1 MIPLLNTTLARTVLS
16 VWAWFWLAVLLLL
29 ALPTVAVIRL
39 VTAPFDRGAYAAGYC
54 FRKIAVAHQ
63 VLNPLWTFRVSGE
76 LPADHRRPW
85 VVVANHES
93 FVDMILISHLPIEMK
108 WVAKSE
114 FFKIPVVGQ
123 LLRHAR
129 DIKLVRGSEGA
140 GEHVLREA
148 SDRLSARVSVM
159 LFPEGTRTATGE
171 LGEFKSGAF
180 RIAIATGTPIL
191 PLVVHG
197 TRSAL
202 IKHDWRFGVSTA
214 EVRVLDP
221 VPTDGLTMD
230 DVDELRARVRS
241 MIADELAIMSAD
253 ATTG

>member
-1 MIPLLNTTLARTVLS
+1 MNTTAVRTILS
-16 VWAWFWLAVLLLL
+16 VWAWVWLATLLVV

-63 VLNPLWTFRVSGE
+63 VLNPLWSFRVSGE
-76 LPADHRRPW
+76 MPADRRRPW

-114 FFKIPVVGQ
+114 FFRIPVVGQ
-123 LLRHAR
+123 LLRLVR
-129 DIKLVRGSEGA
+129 DIRLVRGSEGA
-140 GEHVLREA
+140 GERVLADAAE
-148 SDRLSARVSVM
+148 RLSARVSVM
-159 LFPEGTRTATGE
+159 LFPEGTRSATGE
-171 LGEFKSGAF
+171 LGDFKSGAF
-180 RIAIATGTPIL
+180 RIAIANGVPIL

-202 IKHDWRFGVSTA
+202 VKHDWRFGVSTA
-214 EVRVLDP
+214 EVRVLQP

-230 DVDELRARVRS
+230 DVDDLRTRVRT
-241 MIADELAIMSAD
+241 MIADELATMSA
-253 ATTG
+253 AG

>member
-1 MIPLLNTTLARTVLS
+1 VTPLLNTSLARTVLS

-39 VTAPFDRGAYAAGYC
+39 VTMPFDRGAYAAGFV
-54 FRKIAVAHQ
+54 FRRIAVAHQ
-63 VLNPLWTFRVSGE
+63 MLNPLWTFTVSGN

-85 VVVANHES
+85 VMVANHES

-123 LLRHAR
+123 LLRLVR

-140 GEHVLREA
+140 AEGVLRDA
-148 SDRLSARVSVM
+148 ADRLSARVSVM
-159 LFPEGTRTATGE
+159 LFPEGTRSATGE

-180 RIAIATGTPIL
+180 RIAIANATPIL
-191 PLVVHG
+191 PIVVHG

-202 IKHDWRFGVSTA
+202 VKHDWRFGVSTA

-221 VPTDGLTMD
+221 VPTEGLTMD
-230 DVDELRARVRS
+230 DVDELRTRVRT
-241 MIADELAIMSAD
+241 MIADELATMSA
-253 ATTG
+253 AG